1 MKWEETRM
9 RRVALASTM
18 LMALCAGAPAA
29 DQIKLGLITPLS
41 GPISPA
47 GTETKRGVDL
57 ALEELGN
64 KLGGLPVKYTAV
76 DDKTNPAEAVQGASK
91 LIDDAKVDFVTGF
104 SASNT
109 MIPIWKT
116 FNDAGIFTVGALAG
130 PLQFAGKECTPN
142 GFVASFSNDD
152 WPAAVGKYMS
162 DKGIKSAFFIGADY
176 QAGYEHV
183 SAAMKY
189 FKGKAMGPA
198 YTPLT
203 QLDFA
208 PEIARIRAE
217 KPDAVFA
224 FLVGAG
230 GIAFVKQYAQAGLQ
244 NQIPLYSEDPVAN
257 PLTFP
262 AQGDAAVG
270 VIMGTNW
277 TADLDNPAN
286 KKFVSSFTAKYN
298 RLPATFAALGYDAVK
313 LVDSA
318 VKEVG
323 GKIEN
328 KDAVRAALRKANFES
343 VRGSFKFNNNHYP
356 IQNLY
361 IMEVKKDEKGA
372 LKAVLKD
379 IAIKDWQDPYH
390 QECPMK

>member
-1 MKWEETRM
+1 MLL
-9 RRVALASTM
+9 AFCASTQ
-18 LMALCAGAPAA
+18 AA
-29 DQIKLGLITPLS
+29 DQVKLGLITPLS

-64 KLGGLPVKYTAV
+64 KLGGVPVKYTAV

-91 LIDDAKVDFVTGF
+91 LIDDAKVDFATGF
-104 SASNT
+104 SSSNT

-142 GFVASFSNDD
+142 GFVVSFSNDD

-162 DKGIKSAFFIGADY
+162 DKGVKSAFFIGADY

-183 SAAMKY
+183 GAAMKY
-189 FKGKAMGPA
+189 FKGKALGPA

-313 LVDSA
+313 LIDSA
-318 VKEVG
+318 VKDVG

-361 IMEVKKDEKGA
+361 IMEVKKDDKGA

-379 IAIKDWQDPYH
+379 TAVKDWQDPYH

>member
-1 MKWEETRM
+1 M
-9 RRVALASTM
+9 RRIALAGTM
-18 LMALCAGAPAA
+18 LLAFGAGAQAA
-29 DQIKLGLITPLS
+29 DQVKLGFMTSLS

-47 GTETKRGVDL
+47 GTEAKRGADL

-64 KLGGLPVKYTAV
+64 KLGGLPVKYTVV
-76 DDKTNPAEAVQGASK
+76 DDKTNPAESVQGASK

-109 MIPIWKT
+109 MIPVWKT
-116 FNDAGIFTVGALAG
+116 LGDAGIFAVGALAG
-130 PLQFAGKECTPN
+130 PLQFAGKDCQQN
-142 GFVASFSNDD
+142 GFVVSFSNDD

-162 DKGIKSAFFIGADY
+162 DKGVKSAFFVGADY

-183 SAAMKY
+183 GAAIRY
-189 FKGKAMGPA
+189 FKGKAVGPV

-217 KPDAVFA
+217 KPEAVFA

-244 NQIPLYSEDPVAN
+244 NQIPLYAEDPVAN

-270 VIMGTNW
+270 IIMGTNW
-277 TADLDNPAN
+277 TADLDNAAN
-286 KKFVSSFTAKYN
+286 KKFVSSFVAKYN
-298 RLPATFAALGYDAVK
+298 REPATFAALAYDAVK
-313 LVDSA
+313 LIDSA
-318 VKEVG
+318 VRDVN

-328 KDAVRAALRKANFES
+328 KDAVRAALRKANFQS

-361 IMEVKKDEKGA
+361 IMDVKKDDKGS

-379 IAIKDWQDPYH
+379 TAVKDWQDPYH
-390 QECPMK
+390 QECPMKW

>member
-1 MKWEETRM
+1 M
-9 RRVALASTM
+9 RGLALAGTM
-18 LMALCAGAPAA
+18 LAAVCGGAQAA
-29 DQIKLGLITPLS
+29 DQIKLGLMTPLS

-47 GTETKRGVDL
+47 GAETKRGVDL

-64 KLGGLPVKYTAV
+64 KLGGLPVKYTVV

-104 SASNT
+104 SSSNT
-109 MIPIWKT
+109 MIPVWKT
-116 FNDAGIFTVGALAG
+116 FNDAGVFAIGALAG
-130 PLQFAGKECTPN
+130 PLQFAGKDCVQN
-142 GFVASFSNDD
+142 GFVVSFSNDD

-162 DKGIKSAFFIGADY
+162 DKGVKSAFFVGADY

-183 SAAMKY
+183 GAAMKY
-189 FKGKAMGPA
+189 FKGKAVGPV

-208 PEIARIRAE
+208 PEMARIRAE

-230 GIAFVKQYAQAGLQ
+230 GVAFVKQYAQAGLQ
-244 NQIPLYSEDPVAN
+244 NQIPFYTEDPVAN

-270 VIMGTNW
+270 LIMGTNW

-286 KKFVSSFTAKYN
+286 KKFVAAFTAKYN
-298 RLPATFAALGYDAVK
+298 RLPATFAALGYDSVK
-313 LVDSA
+313 LIDSA
-318 VKEVG
+318 VREVG

-328 KDAVRAALRKANFES
+328 KDAVRAALRKANFQS

-356 IQNLY
+356 IQDLY
-361 IMEVKKDEKGA
+361 IMEVKKDEKGN
-372 LKAVLKD
+372 LRAVLKD
-379 IAIKDWQDPYH
+379 TAVKDWQDPYH
-390 QECPMK
+390 QECPMKW